1 MSQKKTELATAS
13 TSIAIEASVTIGETQ
28 EADFTRDKEYFIRQA
43 FKANPLTG
51 YELLF
56 RQYYGSLCSHAARFV
71 YTREVAEDLVSEVFY
86 IFWKNKAYQQINT
99 SFRAY
104 LFASVRY
111 KALNY
116 LKWEFFKE
124 DHSELQEDD
133 ELCGTPEPDQIL
145 EYDELYMYIEK
156 IADALPPQC
165 RKVFLLNRFEGKSY
179 PEIAK
184 TMGVSVKAIEG
195 HMSKALA
202 IFRKALTAYR
212 MPGK

>member
-1 MSQKKTELATAS
+1 MNQKQTELTTAS
-13 TSIAIEASVTIGETQ
+13 GSIPIEASVTIGEIPASDCTQ
-28 EADFTRDKEYFIRQA
+28 DKEYFIRQA
-43 FKANPLTG
+43 FHVNALTG

-56 RQYYGSLCSHAARFV
+56 RQYYGSLCSHAARYV

-86 IFWKNKAYQQINT
+86 TFWKNQAYLQINT

-124 DHSELQEDD
+124 DHFELQEDG
-133 ELCGTPEPDQIL
+133 ETGGTPEPDQIL

-156 IADALPPQC
+156 IAASLPPQC

-179 PEIAK
+179 AEIAK
-184 TMGVSVKAIEG
+184 AMGVSVKAIEG

-202 IFRKALTAYR
+202 VFRKALTAYR